1 MKLGQVVA
9 RVEEGQQDK
18 QVKQV
23 VKRMC
28 DNTQPVSVIQ
38 RLSKVHGDIL

>member
-1 MKLGQVVA
+1 MKLRQVVA
-9 RVEEGQQDK
+9 RMGEGQQEK

-28 DNTQPVSVIQ
+28 DNMQPASVVQ
-38 RLSKVHGDIL
+38 TVLMLY